1 MSSTPAPDFGSRAAA
16 YDELRPVDDN
26 WWQVYALAERLGDLR
41 GRRVLDVGC
50 RTGRLS
56 VALAGAGRRE
66 GLGDRRVARDAPAR
80 QGEGAAHRGVQAGA
94 RRVAAVQGPVVRACG
109 ALAHGPPR
117 GSRLGLHEAQRVLT
131 SGGRVVLVTFDES
144 HFAEYWMNR
153 YLPSMEAIDRARFPT
168 SAALVRELEAA
179 GFTDV
184 ETTRLDQHATVTRD
198 EALHRMRAGHIS
210 TFDLLD
216 DGRASRRARRRGAR
230 AARASRV
237 RAALAPRDRHGM
249 NSSIRLGRIAGIEI
263 GVNWTW
269 LAVVALIVWSLATS
283 VFPSAGPGF
292 ADATYYAM
300 AIVAALLFF
309 SSLLLHELGHAL
321 EARREG
327 MHIDG
332 ITLWLFGGVAKFRG
346 IFPSA
351 WAELRIALAGPLVS
365 LVLGAA
371 FIGAA
376 LAYSGAREADTVLAW
391 LGEINI
397 VLLVFNLLPALP
409 LDGGRVL
416 RSVLWGVRG
425 DFLSATRVAAA
436 IGRAFGALF
445 VAGGLALVFF
455 ENATNGVWL
464 ALLGWFLFAA
474 ATSEAQTG
482 AVQAA
487 LGRMRVRD
495 VMVRQPTSVSPN
507 QTIGELM
514 DRLIWTDR
522 HALPRRRGRPSSRSP
537 AVRAIAQVPRG
548 EWDVRTVRD
557 SMTALGD
564 VAALS
569 EDEPLDEALAKLGDG
584 ARARS
589 SSTATASSACS
600 RPPTSRA
607 RSSVAGAR
615 QV

>member
-1 MSSTPAPDFGSRAAA
+1 M
-16 YDELRPVDDN
+16 
-26 WWQVYALAERLGDLR
+26 
-41 GRRVLDVGC
+41 
-50 RTGRLS
+50 
-56 VALAGAGRRE
+56 
-66 GLGDRRVARDAPAR
+66 
-80 QGEGAAHRGVQAGA
+80 
-94 RRVAAVQGPVVRACG
+94 
-109 ALAHGPPR
+109 
-117 GSRLGLHEAQRVLT
+117 LT

-216 DGRASRRARRRGAR
+216 DGRASGRARRRGAR

-283 VFPSAGPGF
+283 VFPSAAPGSRMRR
-292 ADATYYAM
+292 TTRWRSWPH
-300 AIVAALLFF
+300 
-309 SSLLLHELGHAL
+309 SSSSAHFCSTSSVTRS
-321 EARREG
+321 RRGAG

-495 VMVRQPTSVSPN
+495 VMVRQPTSVSPKPD
-507 QTIGELM
+507 
-514 DRLIWTDR
+514 DRRADGPADRTDR
-522 HALPRRRGRPSSRSP
+522 HARTPSSRATEQSESC
-537 AVRAIAQVPRG
+537 RSTIAQVPRG

-607 RSSVAGAR
+607 FQRRRRR